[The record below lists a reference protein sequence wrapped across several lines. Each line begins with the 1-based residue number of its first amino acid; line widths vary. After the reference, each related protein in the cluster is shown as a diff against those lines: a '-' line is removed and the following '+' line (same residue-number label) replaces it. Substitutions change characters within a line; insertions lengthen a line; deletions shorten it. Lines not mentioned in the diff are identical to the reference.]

1 MITDWRRCSAA
12 VDRTPAAGPEKP
24 GIAEQ
29 CFNLLTCR
37 SAVRRLGGRRL
48 SGKAIPRSP
57 ASSVQGQMALFDQ
70 PLRCSLIMLR
80 LEPLTLSPLPS
91 WKGCVSRNT
100 TTYRAAVFNLL
111 PSRQYPNHPAS
122 TPENGLF
129 HGLGGFPQKY
139 LVISNV
145 YYHSSN
151 PTRSATAHLPFIVG
165 TELSRE
171 QPEERHALDGFGP
184 PGEVRRFGSGKT
196 DYRSQTAAVLLSS
209 ASAAAHPSAARPP
222 APVGTMPPL
231 GPSTIHDGRGPV
243 GARSTRAIL
252 PSENFWIGPP
262 LAVACARFRTG
273 RAPTPRMS

>member
-1 MITDWRRCSAA
+1 MLQSAYLPERGEA
-12 VDRTPAAGPEKP
+12 FGRTKAIRQGHTTLPGQLRARSDGPVRPAPQMLFDHVAAGTADPLAVAVLE
-24 GIAEQ
+24 GV
-29 CFNLLTCR
+29 CFQTHHHVPSCR
-37 SAVRRLGGRRL
+37 VQSVTVT
-48 SGKAIPRSP
+48 SIP
-57 ASSVQGQMALFDQ
+57 
-70 PLRCSLIMLR
+70 
-80 LEPLTLSPLPS
+80 
-91 WKGCVSRNT
+91 K
-100 TTYRAAVFNLL
+100 
-111 PSRQYPNHPAS
+111 PSRQHPR
-122 TPENGLF
+122 
-129 HGLGGFPQKY
+129 KWI
-139 LVISNV
+139 ISWPGRLSAEISSDFKCL
-145 YYHSSN
+145 YHSSN